1 MKRTS
6 STVSC
11 EDESL
16 SATRRRSTPADNGAD
31 GRNCQEVDRWVA
43 MINAEL
49 DADDDVG
56 QGLNN
61 DNGVV
66 SRSLEQPVSIAAT
79 NTQSLVEVAIEFGR
93 TCIDESTQAIGPG
106 ALIRLD
112 QLAAEP
118 VDLVV
123 AGRTVARGELITVD
137 GKIGVRIVEVLVLF
151 LLAFFCGFNST
162 EAEERIRDNSLR
174 RALLTATDEAEEESF
189 STKSTSR
196 KPTDAASSRGSKQ
209 TKKNESLETSD
220 GSLLRERSVKESKS
234 EPIAI
239 TPPSVSRLSHSN
251 KEGSDN
257 SELNSRNAATGWG
270 STAWPLLAV
279 VVAIVLGT
287 RWLKKHSPT
296 AARGL
301 PSEAFDILGRRA
313 VDQRTSVVIARCGSR
328 LLVLSL
334 SPHGM
339 QTLAEI
345 TDPVEIECLA
355 GLCRTS
361 QRDQSLADT
370 FRAMLNKPA
379 PTKNAADLPPN
390 STRSPMPNESRWP
403 ERLMSESV
411 VSPKRETSG

>member
-1 MKRTS
+1 M
-6 STVSC
+6 
-11 EDESL
+11 
-16 SATRRRSTPADNGAD
+16 
-31 GRNCQEVDRWVA
+31 
-43 MINAEL
+43 
-49 DADDDVG
+49 
-56 QGLNN
+56 
-61 DNGVV
+61 
-66 SRSLEQPVSIAAT
+66 
-79 NTQSLVEVAIEFGR
+79 AIEFGR

-162 EAEERIRDNSLR
+162 EAEERIRDNSSR
-174 RALLTATDEAEEESF
+174 RALLFETDESEEETF
-189 STKSTSR
+189 SSKSTTR
-196 KPTDAASSRGSKQ
+196 KPTSSTSSLAAKQ
-209 TKKNESLETSD
+209 VKKDESLETSD
-220 GSLLRERSVKESKS
+220 TSFPKERSAKGSKS

-239 TPPSVSRLSHSN
+239 TPPSVSRLNQSN
-251 KEGSDN
+251 KVGSEND
-257 SELNSRNAATGWG
+257 ERNSRNAAAGWG
-270 STAWPLLAV
+270 STTWLLLAIV
-279 VVAIVLGT
+279 VVIVLGT
-287 RWLKKHSPT
+287 RWLKKYSPT

-345 TDPVEIECLA
+345 TDPVEIDCLA

-379 PTKNAADLPPN
+379 PTKNAADLSPN